1 MSDMITV
8 TIDGI
13 ECTCEKGEYI
23 YDVAKRVSTPSTEN
37 ARFARTPSASRKSA
51 PCFTRCS
58 AIAHPKP
65 SSSAR

>member
-23 YDVAKRVSTPSTEN
+23 YDVAKRNGIKIPTL
-37 ARFARTPSASRKSA
+37 
-51 PCFTRCS
+51 
-58 AIAHPKP
+58 
-65 SSSAR
+65 